1 MTSSSPYA
9 LITGGSSGIGK
20 AIAEE
25 FARRK
30 VNLLLVALID
40 SGLEEVSEDLHN
52 RYCVDVQHLPVD
64 LSLPEGPKL
73 VYEWCVEHAFPVNV
87 LVNNAGFG
95 NLTPFE
101 ASNLELLIDMMSVNN
116 RAVVGLTHLFIPLLR
131 QHEEGY
137 IMNMSSFATFRPVP
151 NKSVYGATK
160 GFIYS
165 FSQVLRMELKRSH
178 ISVSCICPGGVVAD
192 DNSNDFKNKIRY
204 KSKHLTLTAEEV
216 ARESVRKMYRGKF
229 RIIPG
234 AMYKVLFFM
243 VMLIPEG
250 LQVFILEQ
258 IFTNSDIKPP
268 AAKKAVVRNLKRVS
282 DSDKGVKAKS

>member
-1 MTSSSPYA
+1 MSTSAPYA
-9 LITGGSSGIGK
+9 LVTGGSSGIGK

-30 VNLLLVALID
+30 VNLLLVALPD
-40 SGLEEVSEDLHN
+40 SGLEAVSKDLHN
-52 RYCVDVQHLPVD
+52 RYGVDVQHFPVD
-64 LSLPEGPKL
+64 LSLVGGPQL
-73 VYEWCVEHAFPVNV
+73 VYDWCVAHAFPVNI

-101 ASNLELLIDMMSVNN
+101 LSNLPMLMDMMVVNN
-116 RAVVGLTHLFIPLLR
+116 RSVVELTHLFIPLLR
-131 QHEEGY
+131 QHPEGY
-137 IMNMSSFATFRPVP
+137 IMNMSSFAAFRPVP

-165 FSQVLRMELKRSH
+165 FSQVLRMELKRSN

-204 KSKHLTLTAEEV
+204 KSRYLTLTADEV

-234 AMYKVLFFM
+234 AMYKFMFFM